1 MQINPDLVASDG
13 LFNAVQPCPGLV
25 DLMTTT
31 PNTTSRLGNF
41 TDIPELSVIQTC
53 VKNNAI
59 YILDAEA
66 LADALAEPTPLLKV
80 RCTDLCPL

>member
-13 LFNAVQPCPGLV
+13 LFSGVEPCPGLV
-25 DLMTTT
+25 ELITTT
-31 PNTTSRLGNF
+31 PDTTLRLGNL

-53 VKNNAI
+53 VRNSAI
-59 YILDAEA
+59 YILNAEA